1 MKRNGLRWMAV
12 LAVLILITG
21 LFAACAGG
29 NTGTDTDVPSSGGNE
44 QTATETGEAK
54 PADVTG
60 KFSVGYARVSI
71 VPDYEV
77 PLGGFGDTKV
87 RLSKGAYDIIYETCI
102 AITDEEGETVLI
114 FAIDIGNLNG
124 QMGDRIRQ
132 AVHDE
137 LGIPIDHIAVNVTHT
152 HSACN
157 MSDEDFNSAR
167 YRNDL
172 KNKAPLVAAE
182 ALADR
187 KPATMEIGRCETV
200 GMNYVRRYLMEDGTY
215 AGDNFGTFV
224 NNKPVAHESEAD
236 HEIQMIRFSREGG
249 KPVVLTNYQ
258 VHATVGSGTHSKEPI
273 YYEISPD
280 FIGSYRRKIE
290 TEKDCLL
297 AYLLGGAGN
306 INPRSKIEGETLT
319 NDPTEYGEAL
329 ADFVLDAWDT
339 AFTSAETG
347 KVRAVEKTVTGVVN
361 HEDDALVAVATE
373 VYNYWL
379 DHNYDGTGAAK
390 IGKPY
395 GIESP
400 HQANSIIGRASMGKT
415 YNINLAAISI
425 GSVAF
430 AVAPYEM
437 FDVNALTLKRNDV
450 YDMTFVLAYGNSYVG
465 YMPDENAYSHK
476 GYEQA
481 QCRFVKG
488 TAEIFVDE
496 LMSLLKDLK

>member
-1 MKRNGLRWMAV
+1 MKRKWWKIPAIGLCF
-12 LAVLILITG
+12 LLIAG
-21 LFAACAGG
+21 LVSACSGS
-29 NTGTDTDVPSSGGNE
+29 GTVNPSESIE
-44 QTATETGEAK
+44 TEESETEEPK
-54 PADVTG
+54 PADITG
-60 KFSVGYARVSI
+60 KFSVGYGRVSI
-71 VPDYEV
+71 LPDYEV
-77 PLGGFGDTKV
+77 PLGGFGDTKT
-87 RLSKGAYDIIYETCI
+87 RISKGAYDIIYETCI
-102 AITDEEGETVLI
+102 AMTDETGETVLL
-114 FAIDIGNLNG
+114 FAVDIGNLLG
-124 QMGDRIRQ
+124 GMGDRIRKE
-132 AVHDE
+132 ASEETGV
-137 LGIPIDHIAVNVTHT
+137 PIDHIAVNVTHT

-172 KNKAPLVAAE
+172 KNKARTAAAE
-182 ALADR
+182 AMADR
-187 KPATMEIGRCETV
+187 KPASMEIGRCMTE

-215 AGDNFGTFV
+215 AGDNFGTFI

-236 HEIQMIRFSREGG
+236 HEIQMIRFTREGG

-273 YYEISPD
+273 YYELSPD
-280 FIGSYRRKIE
+280 FVGSYRRKIE
-290 TEKDCLL
+290 NEENCLL
-297 AYLLGGAGN
+297 AYFLGGAGN
-306 INPRSKIEGETLT
+306 INPRSKIDGETLT

-339 AFTSAETG
+339 AFTPAATG

-379 DHNYDGTGAAK
+379 THNYDGAGAKA
-390 IGKPY
+390 IGLPY

-400 HQANSIIGRASMGKT
+400 HQANSIIGRAGLGKT
-415 YNINLAAISI
+415 RNLDLAAISI

-437 FDVNALTLKRNDV
+437 FDVNAMTLKKNTM
-450 YDMTFVLAYGNSYVG
+450 YDMTFVLAYGNAYDG
-465 YMPDENAYSHK
+465 YMPDENAYGHK

-481 QCRFVKG
+481 QCKYVRG
-488 TAEIFVDE
+488 SAEIFVDE
-496 LMSLLKDLK
+496 LLSLLKDLR